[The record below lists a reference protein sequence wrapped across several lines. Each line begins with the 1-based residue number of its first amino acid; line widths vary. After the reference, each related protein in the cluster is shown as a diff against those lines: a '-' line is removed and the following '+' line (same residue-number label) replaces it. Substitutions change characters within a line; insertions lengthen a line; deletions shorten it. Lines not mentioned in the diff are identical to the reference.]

1 MQERRLLK
9 MRTRILILMFL
20 LGVGT
25 KSICQNQICYNV
37 YNNSDSDIVSWI
49 NFDNNSDRDSN
60 YLIRDHFHKR
70 IHDFSL
76 TDMFWQ
82 IENYKYDD
90 LTPHLLVLI
99 PAKSKFTYYVNKE
112 SYKKGCYIV
121 TYYRKDVEAT
131 LGYYLEER
139 WMYKGKNIYVI
150 NNNRCIP
157 NESHKRARAYFTIVI
172 N

>member
-1 MQERRLLK
+1 

-20 LGVGT
+20 LGIRT
-25 KSICQNQICYNV
+25 ESICQNHICYNV

-82 IENYKYDD
+82 IENYKYDG
-90 LTPHLLVLI
+90 LISHLLVLI

-112 SYKKGCYIV
+112 SYAHICV
-121 TYYRKDVEAT
+121 V
-131 LGYYLEER
+131 
-139 WMYKGKNIYVI
+139 M
-150 NNNRCIP
+150 
-157 NESHKRARAYFTIVI
+157 
-172 N
+172 